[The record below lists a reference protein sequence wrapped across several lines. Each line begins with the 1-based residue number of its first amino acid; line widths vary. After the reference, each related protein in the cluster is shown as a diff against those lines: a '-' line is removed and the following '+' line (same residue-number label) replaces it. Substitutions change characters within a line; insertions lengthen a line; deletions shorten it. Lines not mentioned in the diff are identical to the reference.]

1 MSHSTQTN
9 PKDEPLRSVH
19 TTNFPQ
25 ILTQLGISLVIST
38 YQAGKLIILRADGNV
53 INTHFRVFPKPMGL
67 AADIGRLAIGTA
79 HQIWELR
86 NVPAV
91 AHKLEPVGKHD
102 ACYLPRNSH
111 ITGDIDIHDL
121 AWGKQELWFINTRFS
136 CLCTLDFDHSF
147 VPRWRPNFV
156 TALTPEDRCHL
167 NGLGM
172 VNAVPKYATALGETD
187 TIRGWREKKA
197 HGGVL
202 MDIET
207 NQVLLRGLSMP
218 HSPRWY
224 NNRLWVLE
232 SGNGS
237 LGTVDLVSGKIET
250 VAQLPGFI
258 RGLDFW
264 GNLAFVGLSQV
275 RETAVFSGI
284 PLTQRLE
291 ERICGV
297 WVINI
302 ETGQTVAFLKF
313 EDAVQEIFAV
323 EVLPGICF
331 PEIIDWDEKLIA
343 SSYVLPDEALA
354 DVPQAQKQLTTTTR
368 ACSQIQKSTVGVKLL
383 GDNSS
388 VKPKIYNP
396 NADAPYVATATPMP
410 ADGLTTPPLPKKS
423 GKRKKGKR
431 GFDIKRKET

>member
-1 MSHSTQTN
+1 MNHSSQTV

-19 TTNFPQ
+19 TSNFPQ
-25 ILTQLGISLVIST
+25 ILTQLGISLVVST
-38 YQAGKLIILRADGNV
+38 YQAGKLIVLRADGNT

-67 AADIGRLAIGTA
+67 AADIGRLAVGTA
-79 HQIWELR
+79 SQVWELR
-86 NVPAV
+86 NMPVV

-136 CLCTLDFDHSF
+136 CLCTLDFNHSF
-147 VPRWRPNFV
+147 VPRWRPHFI
-156 TALTPEDRCHL
+156 TAITPEDRCHL

-172 VNAVPKYATALGETD
+172 VNSMPKYVTALGETD
-187 TIRGWREKKA
+187 QLKGWRENKA
-197 HGGVL
+197 DGGIL
-202 MDIET
+202 MDVET

-224 NNRLWVLE
+224 NHHLWVLE

-237 LGTVDLVSGKIET
+237 LAIADLVSGKIET
-250 VAQLPGFI
+250 ITQLPGFT

-284 PLTQRLE
+284 PLTQKLE

-302 ETGQTVAFLKF
+302 KTGQTVAFLQF

-323 EVLPGICF
+323 AVLPGIRF

-354 DVPQAQKQLTTTTR
+354 DVPETQKQLTTTT
-368 ACSQIQKSTVGVKLL
+368 STPQQQPIS
-383 GDNSS
+383 DSS
-388 VKPKIYNP
+388 EFS
-396 NADAPYVATATPMP
+396 TS
-410 ADGLTTPPLPKKS
+410 PLPKKS
-423 GKRKKGKR
+423 GKQKKEKR
-431 GFDIKRKET
+431 GFNIRSKEI

>member
-1 MSHSTQTN
+1 MSHSSPTAC
-9 PKDEPLRSVH
+9 KDEPLRSVH
-19 TTNFPQ
+19 TNNFPQ

-38 YQAGKLIILRADGNV
+38 YQAGKLIVLRADGNT
-53 INTHFRVFPKPMGL
+53 INTHFRIFPKPMGL

-121 AWGKQELWFINTRFS
+121 AWGKRELWFVNTRFS
-136 CLCTLDFDHSF
+136 CLCTLDFDYSF
-147 VPRWRPNFV
+147 VPRWRPNFI

-167 NGLGM
+167 NGLSM
-172 VNAVPKYATALGETD
+172 VNAEPKYVTALGETD
-187 TIRGWREKKA
+187 RIRGWRENKA

-207 NQVLLRGLSMP
+207 NQVLVRGLSMP

-224 NNRLWVLE
+224 NDRLWVLE

-237 LGTVDLVSGKIET
+237 LATADLVSGKIET
-250 VAQLPGFI
+250 LTQLPGFT

-297 WVINI
+297 WVIHI

-323 EVLPGICF
+323 EVLPGIRF

-343 SSYVLPDEALA
+343 SSYVLPDEALV
-354 DVPQAQKQLTTTTR
+354 DVPQAQKQLTTT
-368 ACSQIQKSTVGVKLL
+368 ISTPQQQLIS
-383 GDNSS
+383 DSS
-388 VKPKIYNP
+388 EFSTN
-396 NADAPYVATATPMP
+396 
-410 ADGLTTPPLPKKS
+410 PLPKKS
-423 GKRKKGKR
+423 GKRRKGKR
-431 GFDIKRKET
+431 GFDIRSKET

>member
-1 MSHSTQTN
+1 MSHSSQTD
-9 PKDEPLRSVH
+9 PKNEPLRSIH
-19 TTNFPQ
+19 TSNFPQ
-25 ILTQLGISLVIST
+25 ILAQLGISLVIST
-38 YQAGKLIILRADGNV
+38 YQAGKLIILRADGNT

-79 HQIWELR
+79 CQVWELR

-91 AHKLEPVGKHD
+91 AYKLEPVGKHD

-121 AWGKQELWFINTRFS
+121 AWGKQELWFVNTRFS

-147 VPRWRPNFV
+147 VPRWRPNFI

-172 VNAVPKYATALGETD
+172 VNSVPKYVTALGETD
-187 TIRGWREKKA
+187 SMGGWRENKA
-197 HGGVL
+197 DGGIL

-224 NNRLWVLE
+224 NQRLWVLE

-237 LGTVDLVSGKIET
+237 LATVDLVSGKIET
-250 VAQLPGFI
+250 VTQLPGFT

-284 PLTQRLE
+284 PLTQKLE
-291 ERICGV
+291 ERICGI

-302 ETGQTVAFLKF
+302 ETGQTVAFLQF

-323 EVLPGICF
+323 EVLPGIRF

-354 DVPQAQKQLTTTTR
+354 DVPQEQKQLTTTTNTL
-368 ACSQIQKSTVGVKLL
+368 QQQVKS
-383 GDNSS
+383 DQ
-388 VKPKIYNP
+388 
-396 NADAPYVATATPMP
+396 
-410 ADGLTTPPLPKKS
+410 PPFSTRSLPKKS

-431 GFDIKRKET
+431 GFDIS

>member
-1 MSHSTQTN
+1 MSQSSPTAS
-9 PKDEPLRSVH
+9 KDEPLRSVH
-19 TTNFPQ
+19 TNNFPQ

-38 YQAGKLIILRADGNV
+38 YQAGKLIVLRADDNV
-53 INTHFRVFPKPMGL
+53 INTHFRIFPKPMGL
-67 AADIGRLAIGTA
+67 AADTGRLAIGTA
-79 HQIWELR
+79 HQVWELR

-111 ITGDIDIHDL
+111 ITADIDIHDL
-121 AWGKQELWFINTRFS
+121 AWGKQELWFVNTRFS

-147 VPRWRPNFV
+147 VPRWRPNFI

-167 NGLGM
+167 NGLSM
-172 VNAVPKYATALGETD
+172 VNAEPKYVTALGETD
-187 TIRGWREKKA
+187 SIRGWREHKA

-207 NQVLLRGLSMP
+207 NQVLVRGLSMP

-224 NNRLWVLE
+224 NDRLWVLE

-237 LGTVDLVSGKIET
+237 LATADLASGKIET
-250 VAQLPGFI
+250 VTQLPGFT

-275 RETAVFSGI
+275 RETAIFSGI

-323 EVLPGICF
+323 EVLPGIRF

-354 DVPQAQKQLTTTTR
+354 DVPEAQKQLTKP
-368 ACSQIQKSTVGVKLL
+368 ISTPQQQLIS
-383 GDNSS
+383 DSS
-388 VKPKIYNP
+388 EFSTN
-396 NADAPYVATATPMP
+396 
-410 ADGLTTPPLPKKS
+410 PLPKKS
-423 GKRKKGKR
+423 GKRRKGKR
-431 GFDIKRKET
+431 GFDISS